1 MSDKNYNEIAQKIVD
16 YAGGIDNIIE
26 VYHCMSRLRI
36 RVKNAKKTNIE
47 EVKKLGFTNAILNG
61 NQVQVI
67 AGNDVYD
74 LYDAVMSITG
84 TSIGLGELSEEEEKT
99 HEKKTVWETIKEGFF
114 GFFNGISASVQPMIP
129 VLIGVGVLMG
139 LYLIFGSL
147 GILDTES
154 DTYKI
159 LVAVCNAPFYF
170 FPIFVGFNCAK
181 QYGGNTMLGAFL
193 GACLVH
199 PSFLEMVNS
208 GDPINFLGIPVR
220 AVNYT
225 SSVLPTFV
233 SVYFM
238 CKVQKWAAKISPRNI
253 RVVSEPF
260 LTVLIMVP
268 LTLWILAPLGDY
280 VSIIINAIVTLI
292 HDVTGPFAPAIIASF
307 VPFLVL
313 TGTHSIIGTLAVPV
327 LIATGKESIMM
338 PGALLHNFNHAA
350 LALAIGL
357 KSKDEDIRSQGFSS
371 SFTAM
376 VGGISEP
383 SLFGFF
389 AKYKVA
395 MLALLAGQFAS
406 GLYCGITGTGIHA
419 FPAGGPAFMSLAAF
433 LGGDSNMNFINACIA
448 SVIGMAVTFAI
459 AYILYKDEDK
469 KTA

>member
-1 MSDKNYNEIAQKIVD
+1 MSDKNYKEIAASVVEN
-16 YAGGIDNIIE
+16 AGGIDNIIE
-26 VYHCMSRLRI
+26 VYHCMSRLRV
-36 RVKNAKKTNIE
+36 RVKDTKKVNLGA
-47 EVKKLGFTNAILNG
+47 VQKLGFTNAVLNG
-61 NQVQVI
+61 NQLQVI
-67 AGNDVYD
+67 AGNDIYD
-74 LYDAVMSITG
+74 LYDSVTAITG
-84 TSIGLGELSEEEEKT
+84 EGVGLGELTKEEEAALENLTPWEKV
-99 HEKKTVWETIKEGFF
+99 KNGFF
-114 GFFNGISASVQPMIP
+114 AFFNGIAASVQPMIP

-139 LYLIFGSL
+139 LYLIFGEIGL
-147 GILDTES
+147 LNKES

-181 QYGGNTMLGAFL
+181 QYGGNQMLGAFI
-193 GACLVH
+193 GAILVH
-199 PSFLEMVNS
+199 PTFVEMVQS
-208 GDPINFLGIPVR
+208 GDPISFLSIPVR

-238 CKVQKWAAKISPRNI
+238 CKVEKWAAKISPKNVRL
-253 RVVSEPF
+253 VLEPF

-327 LIATGKESIMM
+327 LISTGKESIMM

-350 LALAIGL
+350 LALAIAL
-357 KSKDEDIRSQGFSS
+357 KSKNEDIRSQGYSS
-371 SFTAM
+371 SFAAM

-389 AKYKVA
+389 AKYRSA
-395 MLALLAGQFAS
+395 MLALLVGQFVS
-406 GLYCGITGTGIHA
+406 GLYCGITSTGIHA

-433 LGGDSNMNFINACIA
+433 LGGTSNANFINACVA
-448 SVIGMAVTFAI
+448 AVIGMAATFAT
-459 AYILYKDEDK
+459 AFFLYKDE
-469 KTA
+469 

>member
-1 MSDKNYNEIAQKIVD
+1 MSDKNYKQIAESIVTN
-16 YAGGIDNIIE
+16 AGGIENIIE
-26 VYHCMSRLRI
+26 VYHCMSRLRV
-36 RVKNAKKTNIE
+36 RVKDTKKVNID
-47 EVKKLGFTNAILNG
+47 EVKKLGFTNAVLNG

-67 AGNDVYD
+67 AGNDIYD
-74 LYDAVMSITG
+74 LYDAVTAVTG
-84 TSIGLGELSEEEEKT
+84 TKVGLGELSPEEEEAHENKT
-99 HEKKTVWETIKEGFF
+99 PLQKIKDGFF
-114 GFFNGISASVQPMIP
+114 AFFNGIAASVQPMIP

-139 LYLIFGSL
+139 LYLIFGEI
-147 GILDTES
+147 GILDKES

-181 QYGGNTMLGAFL
+181 QYGGNTMLGAFI
-193 GACLVH
+193 GAILVH
-199 PSFLEMVNS
+199 PTFVAMVES
-208 GDPINFLGIPVR
+208 GDPIDFLAIPVR

-238 CKVQKWAAKISPRNI
+238 CKVEKWAAKISPKNVRL
-253 RVVSEPF
+253 VLEPF

-280 VSIIINAIVTLI
+280 VSIIINAIVTFI

-327 LIATGKESIMM
+327 LVATGKESIMM

-350 LALAIGL
+350 LALAIAL
-357 KSKDEDIRSQGFSS
+357 KSKDEDLKSQGFSS
-371 SFTAM
+371 SFAAM

-389 AKYKVA
+389 AKYKTA
-395 MLALLAGQFAS
+395 MLALLAGQFVS

-433 LGGDSNMNFINACIA
+433 LGGDSNANFVNACIA
-448 SVIGMAVTFAI
+448 SVIGMAVTFAV
-459 AYILYKDEDK
+459 AYILYKDEDTK
-469 KTA
+469 A

>member
-1 MSDKNYNEIAQKIVD
+1 MSDKNYKQIAESVVVN
-16 YAGGIDNIIE
+16 AGGIENIIE
-26 VYHCMSRLRI
+26 VYHCMSRLRV
-36 RVKNAKKTNIE
+36 RVKDTKKVDLN
-47 EVKKLGFTNAILNG
+47 EVKKLGFTNAVLNG
-61 NQVQVI
+61 NQLQII
-67 AGNDVYD
+67 AGNDIYD
-74 LYDAVMSITG
+74 LYDAVTALTG
-84 TSIGLGELSEEEEKT
+84 SSVGLGEMSEEEAT
-99 HEKKTVWETIKEGFF
+99 AHEKKTPWETIKSGFF
-114 GFFNGISASVQPMIP
+114 GFFNGIAASVQPMIP

-139 LYLIFGSL
+139 LYLIFGEIGVLSK
-147 GILDTES
+147 ES

-199 PSFLEMVNS
+199 PDFLAMVAS
-208 GDPINFLGIPVR
+208 GEPINFLGIPVR
-220 AVNYT
+220 SVTYT
-225 SSVLPTFV
+225 STVLPTFV

-238 CKVQKWAAKISPRNI
+238 CKVQKWAAKISPKNVRL
-253 RVVSEPF
+253 VLEPF

-268 LTLWILAPLGDY
+268 LTLWVLAPLGDY
-280 VSIIINAIVTLI
+280 VSIIINAIVTFI

-327 LIATGKESIMM
+327 LVATGKESIMM

-357 KSKDEDIRSQGFSS
+357 KSKDEDIKSQGYSS
-371 SFTAM
+371 SFAAM

-389 AKYKVA
+389 AKYKSA
-395 MLALLAGQFAS
+395 MLALLIGQFVS

-433 LGGDSNMNFINACIA
+433 LGGDSNMNFVNATIA
-448 SVIGMAVTFAI
+448 AIIGMVVTFVV
-459 AYILYKDEDK
+459 AYITYKDEK
-469 KTA
+469 NS